1 MTSSSFPTFR
11 TALVVAVL
19 AFFSLG
25 LQEASAADRL
35 ALRTNDAE
43 GAPGGVVA
51 VVIRTYASRPI
62 GQGQICFR
70 ARRPPRRTAASTAN
84 ATANA
89 TISPAAAT
97 DPGNPFVRLERAVV
111 FSANGDAR
119 FTSSYVNGEAEL
131 SFNSP
136 SGTINAADGPLAVL
150 YFRLADWVSPGQEFE
165 MSVELDESVIFE
177 KSGQRVAIEPRPG
190 RLRIR
195 HPSDDFELEVETVAV
210 VPGRVARLGIETER
224 NLALSSGRIALRYD
238 PRIAAAPPRIR
249 RDRRYGFFNMTVDNS
264 TPGLLVVD
272 FVSPGATLNRVP
284 GKIFDIRLPTLA
296 SVRPGTRVELTLDE
310 NLTYLVDIRGRMLP
324 LEIEDGELVF
334 RAPSP

>member
-1 MTSSSFPTFR
+1 MISSSFPTFR
-11 TALVVAVL
+11 TALAVAVL

-70 ARRPPRRTAASTAN
+70 ARRPPRRSAASTAN
-84 ATANA
+84 ATA
-89 TISPAAAT
+89 SPAAAT

-119 FTSSYVNGEAEL
+119 FTALYVNGEAEL

-136 SGTINAADGPLAVL
+136 SGTINAVDGPLAVL
-150 YFRLADWVSPGQEFE
+150 YFRLADWVRPDQEFE

-177 KSGQRVAIEPRPG
+177 KSGRRVAIEPRPG

-210 VPGRVARLGIETER
+210 VPGRIARLGIETEQ

-238 PRIAAAPPRIR
+238 PAIAAAPPRIR
-249 RDRRYGFFNMTVDNS
+249 RDRRYGFFNMTVDHS

-296 SVRPGTRVELTLDE
+296 SVRPGTRVELALDE

-324 LEIEDGELVF
+324 LDIENGELVF